1 MIVKIRKRMMG
12 IMPEMIV
19 EMDLNSRLLFLRVH
33 TLGNSFP
40 NACLTLRQSTDD
52 FDYHDITTTDA
63 SGLLWVVKLS
73 ILLSTPW
80 LVLGHIYNSVSQVR
94 EMKWVITMT

>member
-19 EMDLNSRLLFLRVH
+19 EMDLNSRLFFLRVH
-33 TLGNSFP
+33 TLGSFP
-40 NACLTLRQSTDD
+40 NTCLTLRQSTDD
-52 FDYHDITTTDA
+52 FDSHDITTTDA

-73 ILLSTPW
+73 ILLSRPW